1 MKLLVTTPLSL
12 VLDVEGVTRIRA
24 EDETGSFGILPGHA
38 DFLTVL
44 AVSVLSWSGAD
55 GAEHHIAVRGGV
67 LRVANGGEVSV
78 AAREAVSED
87 ALDRLGAA
95 VLERFQAEEHED
107 EEARISTARL
117 HLAAMRQL
125 QRYLSAS
132 HSSYDGG
139 NVPGIEAALQA
150 GGKA

>member
-1 MKLLVTTPLSL
+1 MKLLITTPLKL
-12 VLDVEGVTRIRA
+12 VLEAEGVTRIRA

-44 AVSVLSWSGAD
+44 AVSVLSWTGAD
-55 GAEHHIAVRGGV
+55 GAEHHAALRGGV
-67 LRVANGGEVSV
+67 LRVSGGDQVSV
-78 AAREAVSED
+78 AAREAVTED
-87 ALDRLGAA
+87 ALDRLGSA
-95 VLERFQAEEHED
+95 VLEQFEREERSD

-117 HLAAMRQL
+117 HLATMRQL
-125 QRYLSAS
+125 QRYLTSA
-132 HSSYDGG
+132 HRGYEGG